1 MDQDAPAF
9 PVGRGGI
16 HQADE
21 SMSVNELINAVKIYV
36 AALVELD
43 AMLE

>member
-9 PVGRGGI
+9 PVGKGGI

-21 SMSVNELINAVKIYV
+21 SMSIDELVRAVKIYV

-43 AMLE
+43 ALIQ